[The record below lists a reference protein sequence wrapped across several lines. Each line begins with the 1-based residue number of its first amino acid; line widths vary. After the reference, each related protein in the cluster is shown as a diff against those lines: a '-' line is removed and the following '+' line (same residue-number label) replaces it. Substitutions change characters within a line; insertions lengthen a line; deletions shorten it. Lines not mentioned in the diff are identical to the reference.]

1 MMTTPSSRARRPAKP
16 APRRLRDSAAALTAA
31 GLLTAAALTA
41 SATAPAATAAAIT
54 ARSTP
59 IAWHACPADP
69 SLDCA
74 TYPVPLD
81 YAHPAD
87 GTVDLTLYRHP
98 ATDPAHRIG
107 ALFVNPGGPGDSTF
121 KMTAKLVAAFY
132 PGLAARFDI
141 LGMDP
146 RGVGASTP
154 IQCFPTDA
162 DREQA
167 LAAFVAVPLT
177 PAETSADARADRAF
191 TRACAANA
199 GQLLAHMSTAD
210 VARDLDTLRQAL
222 GERQLTYLGQSYGT
236 LLGATYANLFPG
248 RVRAMVLDG
257 MVDPAARTSDSLA
270 YEKQRAAGF
279 ESMLGAFLHTCQQ
292 AGARCA
298 FSAGNP
304 AEKLG
309 ILRARVWQG
318 PLALPDATTMDAS
331 RLWNWLSEGLPDPA
345 NWPSVAAYLQ
355 QVYQAATTSPAQ
367 APADGTARPTGSG
380 QSQAYSYNSADAFSA
395 INCADEQLPRT
406 PADWPQ
412 IATRFARAAP
422 TFGRGQA
429 YSALPCA
436 TWPATTTDRYAG
448 PWNRPTAH
456 PLLIVANLHDP
467 ATPYQM
473 AIRASHELANA
484 RLLTIDGFGH
494 TSPGESTCATQD
506 VTTYL
511 TTGQLPPR
519 GTVCQPDT
527 QPFH

>member
-1 MMTTPSSRARRPAKP
+1 MMTTPSSRARRPARP
-16 APRRLRDSAAALTAA
+16 APRRLRDGAAALTAA
-31 GLLTAAALTA
+31 GLLTAAALTG
-41 SATAPAATAAAIT
+41 SEVAPVAAAAAIT
-54 ARSTP
+54 ARITP
-59 IAWHACPADP
+59 IAWHACPVAP

-81 YAHPAD
+81 YADRAD

-107 ALFVNPGGPGDSTF
+107 TLFVNPGGPGDSTF
-121 KMTAKLVAAFY
+121 KMTEKIVATSY

-162 DREQA
+162 AREQA
-167 LAAFVAVPLT
+167 LATFMAVPLT
-177 PAETSADARADRAF
+177 PAETSTDARVDHAF
-191 TRACAANA
+191 NRACAANA
-199 GQLLAHMSTAD
+199 GALLAHMSTAD

-222 GERQLTYLGQSYGT
+222 GESQLTYLGQSYGT

-248 RVRAMVLDG
+248 RVRAMVLDA
-257 MVDPAARTSDSLA
+257 MVDPAARTGDSLA
-270 YEKQRAAGF
+270 YEKQRAVGF
-279 ESMLGAFLHTCQQ
+279 ESMLDAFLGACQR
-292 AGARCA
+292 AAARCA

-304 AEKLG
+304 AEKFG

-318 PLALPDATTMDAS
+318 PLALPDGTTMDAS
-331 RLWNWLSEGLPDPA
+331 RLWNWFTEGIPNPG
-345 NWPSVAAYLQ
+345 NWPDLAAYLQ
-355 QVYQAATTSPAQ
+355 QVYQAAITSPAH
-367 APADGTARPTGSG
+367 AAADGTARAAGSA
-380 QSQAYSYNSADAFSA
+380 QSQAYSYNSSDAFSA

-406 PADWPQ
+406 PGDWPQ
-412 IATRFARAAP
+412 IASRFEQAAP

-436 TWPATTTDRYAG
+436 TWPVTTDRYAG
-448 PWNRPTAH
+448 PWNQPTAH
-456 PLLIVANLHDP
+456 TLLIVANLHDP

-494 TSPGESTCATQD
+494 TSSGESACATQD

-511 TTGQLPPR
+511 TTGQLPPP